1 MSLSIKRQSIV
12 SKGKDNHNMTTPWKE
27 TPEYAAI
34 RAYVDDL
41 YGGKVLRA
49 ANSLGVKYDT
59 LITWY
64 RGEKHQK

>member
-1 MSLSIKRQSIV
+1 
-12 SKGKDNHNMTTPWKE
+12 MTTPWKE